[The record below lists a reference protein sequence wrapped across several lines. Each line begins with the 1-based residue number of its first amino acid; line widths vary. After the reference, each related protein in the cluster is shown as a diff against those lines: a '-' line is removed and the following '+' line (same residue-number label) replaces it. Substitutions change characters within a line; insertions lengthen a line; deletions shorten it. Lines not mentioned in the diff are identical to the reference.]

1 MPGTNAT
8 SVLGVLVLLAAGT
21 AGAAELIP
29 RGIYEWHEDR
39 DGFGGFS
46 GLAMT
51 ADGVS
56 FLTVSD
62 EGEMVRARVR
72 RDAGGRIEAV
82 ETDWQAR
89 LRDNSGKPVSGFT
102 ADAEALAVGPDGTV
116 YVGYESYTRI
126 TSVTLPDLMPVTLHV
141 WDRFRDLWGNAG
153 FEALAVL
160 PDGRLIAILETP
172 ADGNLFGT
180 FIGRKSDWQPGPS
193 LPADGGFDAADA
205 VVGPDGRLWLLE
217 RRLASARGFATR
229 IRRFAYDGTGFGP
242 PETLLETP
250 PGTLD
255 NMEGMSLWTDA
266 GGKTIVSLISD
277 DNFLFVQKTILSEY
291 ELRE

>member
-1 MPGTNAT
+1 MRGNSAA
-8 SVLGVLVLLAAGT
+8 SGLGALVLLAAGA

-29 RGIYEWHEDR
+29 RGIYEWHEAR

-46 GLAMT
+46 GLAM
-51 ADGVS
+51 AGDGAS

-72 RDAGGRIEAV
+72 RNAEGRIEAV

-126 TSVTLPDLMPVTLHV
+126 TSVTLPGLMPATLHR

-153 FEALAVL
+153 FEGLAVL
-160 PDGRLIAILETP
+160 PDGRLIAILEAP
-172 ADGNLFGT
+172 GDGGFAT
-180 FIGRKSDWQPGPS
+180 FIGRNADWRPGPP
-193 LPADGGFDAADA
+193 LPAEGGFDVADA
-205 VVGPDGRLWLLE
+205 VVGPNGKLWLLE
-217 RRLASARGFATR
+217 RRLRSVAGFATR
-229 IRRFAYDGTGFGP
+229 IRRFAFADGGFGP
-242 PETLLETP
+242 PETLLETD
-250 PGTLD
+250 PGALD
-255 NMEGMSLWTDA
+255 NMEGISLWTDA
-266 GGKTIVSLISD
+266 GGQTVVSLISD
-277 DNFLFVQKTILSEY
+277 DNFLFVQKTILAEY
-291 ELRE
+291 EVRE